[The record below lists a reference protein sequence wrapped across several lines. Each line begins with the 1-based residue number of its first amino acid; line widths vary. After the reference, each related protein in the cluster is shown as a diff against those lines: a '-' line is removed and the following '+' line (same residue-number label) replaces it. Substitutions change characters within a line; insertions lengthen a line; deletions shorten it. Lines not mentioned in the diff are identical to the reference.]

1 MPKTKTKVIP
11 TVMRNV
17 HPVDELHALREE
29 IKALQ
34 ERADDVRDSLLQEGA
49 DLNGDMHVGK
59 IIDSKR
65 ETLDRKA
72 LEEAFG
78 AEMLAPFLKVTT
90 YKTLKIVEK

>member
-1 MPKTKTKVIP
+1 MPKPNKTPRAIP
-11 TVMRNV
+11 NV

-34 ERADDVRDSLLQEGA
+34 ERADEIRDGLLAEGA
-49 DLNGDMHVGK
+49 DLNGDFHVGK

-78 AEMLAPFLKVTT
+78 AEMLAPFLKVTA